1 MLITMTYKEKY
12 FLEQLVYFGSQ
23 SCYES
28 FLIISL
34 RFFVR
39 LSVIAV
45 VCYFSVYR
53 LIGWDSDS
61 TENKKKE

>member
-28 FLIISL
+28 FLIILL

-53 LIGWDSDS
+53 LIGWDSNS